1 MAAVNGQDEERVIAR
16 GLRSPG
22 PLLLVRNRVRETG
35 AARLRVIVSD
45 RTAAEEVAAFLVARG
60 APAEIDVVGEE
71 FHVIAD
77 LARYKDVD

>member
-1 MAAVNGQDEERVIAR
+1 MAGVNGNDEERVIAR

-22 PLLLVRNRVRETG
+22 PVLLVRTRARETG

-45 RTAAEEVAAFLVARG
+45 RKAAEEVAAFLAARG
-60 APAEIDVVGEE
+60 APAEIDAVGDEY
-71 FHVIAD
+71 HVIAD